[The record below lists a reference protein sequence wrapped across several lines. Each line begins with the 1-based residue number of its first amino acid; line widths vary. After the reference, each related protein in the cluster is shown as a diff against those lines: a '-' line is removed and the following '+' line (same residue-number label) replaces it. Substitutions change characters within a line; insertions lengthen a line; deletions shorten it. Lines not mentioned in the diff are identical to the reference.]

1 MFRHLCSAC
10 EEVVRIVLTAN
21 GRSVPVYVFYQ
32 VSFPRSIH
40 RRNGTL
46 LKRESESI
54 DDRTKV
60 SMIGHLVLFAEENT
74 SSSKSILRYTLTST
88 AYLAIGRTESALLV
102 LLQNLRA
109 NEAGS
114 RPLLFDAKKDFC
126 Q

>member
-21 GRSVPVYVFYQ
+21 CRSAPVYVFFY
-32 VSFPRSIH
+32 VVFPQNIH
-40 RRNGTL
+40 CRNGTL
-46 LKRESESI
+46 LKRESKSI
-54 DDRTKV
+54 DDRMKV
-60 SMIGHLVLFAEENT
+60 SMIGHLVFFTEENT

-88 AYLAIGRTESALLV
+88 AYLAIRRTESSLLV

-114 RPLLFDAKKDFC
+114 HTLLFDAKIDFC
-126 Q
+126 